1 MDSNNNKQGGKV
13 LASGGFGC
21 VFTPALKCIG
31 NNTRDKNKISKLMTN
46 KHAKEEYDEL
56 LYVNGKLNVIPN
68 YKNYFLIDDFTL
80 CKPSKLTKDDLK
92 NYRECGA
99 LEKEGITKKNI
110 NNELDKLLAIN
121 MPYGGITVE
130 DFIISNK
137 HHMQLIKLNDK
148 LLELLK
154 NGIVEMNKKHI
165 YHSDIKA
172 SNILILMHDGY
183 DVVYNVDNADNM
195 KVRLI
200 DWSLT
205 VQYVPFKNNKFPNNW
220 KNRPLQ
226 FNVPFSIILFTDLF
240 VDSYSKFL
248 YQRRFETAPRR
259 GAIVQTV
266 TGNLVEVSSA
276 ERIEIF
282 NGVNKNGHSSAKKSE
297 LLFEFIKNY
306 LYLWMKERGQ
316 GHYKYINKIIY
327 MLFKY
332 DVIQTNEYAN
342 NKTLKDNNNLKKF
355 IETNYTLP
363 CIINYLVAILIN
375 FTKFKQDGSLN
386 MRYYLDNIFI
396 HIIDVW
402 GFIISYLPL
411 YELLFENYGNLTEK
425 QMLIFTKLKYIFLK
439 YLYEPHIELINLTNL
454 ENDLKEINTLIKH
467 VNTKK
472 L

>member
-46 KHAKEEYDEL
+46 KHAKEEYEEL
-56 LYVNGKLNVIPN
+56 IYVNSKLKVIPN
-68 YKNYFLIDDFTL
+68 FKNYFLIDDFTL
-80 CKPSKLTKDDLK
+80 CKPVKLTKDDLK

-110 NNELDKLLAIN
+110 NDSLDKLLAIN

-137 HHMQLIKLNDK
+137 YHAKLIELNNK

-154 NGIVEMNKKHI
+154 NGILEMNKKHI

-172 SNILILMHDGY
+172 SNILILMQ
-183 DVVYNVDNADNM
+183 NNNASVDNM

-205 VQYVPFKNNKFPNNW
+205 VEYIPFKNNKFPNNW

-240 VDSYSKFL
+240 VDSYSNFL
-248 YQRRFETAPRR
+248 DEN
-259 GAIVQTV
+259 GA
-266 TGNLVEVSSA
+266 
-276 ERIEIF
+276 
-282 NGVNKNGHSSAKKSE
+282 SSAKKKE
-297 LLFEFIKNY
+297 LLFGFVKNY

-316 GHYKYINKIIY
+316 GHYKYINKIMY

-332 DVIQTNEYAN
+332 DVMHTNEYAN
-342 NKTLKDNNNLKKF
+342 NKTLKDSNNLKKF

-363 CIINYLVAILIN
+363 CIINYLVEVLLH
-375 FTKFKQDGSLN
+375 FTKFNNDGSLN
-386 MRYYLDNIFI
+386 MRYYLDNNFI
-396 HIIDVW
+396 HLIDVW
-402 GFIISYLPL
+402 GFVISYLPL
-411 YELLFENYGNLTEK
+411 YELLFENYDNLTEV

-439 YLYEPHIELINLTNL
+439 YLYEPQIELINLTNL
-454 ENDLKEINTLIKH
+454 ENNLKEINNLIK
-467 VNTKK
+467 NADAKK
-472 L
+472 

>member
-1 MDSNNNKQGGKV
+1 MESNNKQGGKV

-21 VFTPALKCIG
+21 VFTPALKCKG
-31 NNTRDKNKISKLMTN
+31 KSKRDKNKISKLMTN
-46 KHAKEEYDEL
+46 KHAKEEFDEL
-56 LYVNGKLNVIPN
+56 SYVNSKLNVIPN

-80 CKPSKLTKDDLK
+80 CKPSKLTQDDLK

-99 LEKEGITKKNI
+99 LEKEGITKKTI

-121 MPYGGITVE
+121 MPYGGNTVE
-130 DFIISNK
+130 DFIINNK
-137 HHMQLIKLNDK
+137 HYGELIKLNNK

-154 NGIVEMNKKHI
+154 HGILEMNKKHI

-172 SNILILMHDGY
+172 SNILILLH
-183 DVVYNVDNADNM
+183 DNASVDNM

-226 FNVPFSIILFTDLF
+226 FNVPFSIILFTEIF

-248 YQRRFETAPRR
+248 D
-259 GAIVQTV
+259 
-266 TGNLVEVSSA
+266 
-276 ERIEIF
+276 
-282 NGVNKNGHSSAKKSE
+282 KNGASSGKKHE

-316 GHYKYINKIIY
+316 GHYKYINKIMY

-332 DVIQTNEYAN
+332 DVTQTDEYAN
-342 NKTLKDNNNLKKF
+342 NKTLKDSNNLKKF

-363 CIINYLVAILIN
+363 CIINYLVEVLLH
-375 FTKFKQDGSLN
+375 FTKFNNDGSLN
-386 MRYYLDNIFI
+386 MRYYLDNNFI
-396 HIIDVW
+396 HLIDVW
-402 GFIISYLPL
+402 GFVISYLPL
-411 YELLFENYGNLTEK
+411 YELLFENYANLTEV

-439 YLYEPHIELINLTNL
+439 YLYEPQIELINLTNL
-454 ENDLKEINTLIKH
+454 ENNLKEINNLIK
-467 VNTKK
+467 NADAKK
-472 L
+472 

>member
-1 MDSNNNKQGGKV
+1 MDTNNNKQGGKV

-31 NNTRDKNKISKLMTN
+31 KPNRDKNKISKLMTN

-56 LYVNGKLNVIPN
+56 LYVNNKLKTIPD

-99 LEKEGITKKNI
+99 LQKEGITKKTI
-110 NNELDKLLAIN
+110 NNQLDKLLAIN

-130 DFIISNK
+130 DFTINNK
-137 HHMQLIKLNDK
+137 HYTQLIKLNDK

-154 NGIVEMNKKHI
+154 NGILEMNKKHI

-172 SNILILMHDGY
+172 SNILILLQHVG
-183 DVVYNVDNADNM
+183 DNIENM

-205 VQYVPFKNNKFPNNW
+205 VEYIPFKNNKFPSNW

-240 VDSYSKFL
+240 FDSYSKFL
-248 YQRRFETAPRR
+248 D
-259 GAIVQTV
+259 
-266 TGNLVEVSSA
+266 
-276 ERIEIF
+276 
-282 NGVNKNGHSSAKKSE
+282 KNGPTSAKKRE
-297 LLFEFIKNY
+297 LLFEFVKNY

-316 GHYKYINKIIY
+316 GHYKYINKIVY
-327 MLFKY
+327 MLFKNE
-332 DVIQTNEYAN
+332 VLHSNEYVN
-342 NKTLKDNNNLKKF
+342 NKRLKPDKDDNNLKKF

-363 CIINYLVAILIN
+363 CIINYLVEILLH
-375 FTKFKQDGSLN
+375 FTKFKHDGSLN
-386 MRYYLDNIFI
+386 LRYYLDNIFI

-402 GFIISYLPL
+402 GFVISYLPL
-411 YELLFENYGNLTEK
+411 YELLFENFDDLTET

-454 ENDLKEINTLIKH
+454 ENHLKEINSLIK
-467 VNTKK
+467 
-472 L
+472 

>member
-1 MDSNNNKQGGKV
+1 MDSNNKQGGKV

-31 NNTRDKNKISKLMTN
+31 KAKRDKNRISKLMTN

-56 LYVNGKLNVIPN
+56 IYVNSKLNDIPN
-68 YKNYFLIDDFTL
+68 YKKYFLIDDFTL
-80 CKPSKLTKDDLK
+80 CKPVKLTKDDLK

-110 NNELDKLLAIN
+110 NDSLDKLLAIN

-137 HHMQLIKLNDK
+137 YHAKLIELNNK

-154 NGIVEMNKKHI
+154 NGILEMNKKHI

-172 SNILILMHDGY
+172 SNILILMQ
-183 DVVYNVDNADNM
+183 NDNASVDNM

-205 VQYVPFKNNKFPNNW
+205 VEYIPFKNNKFPNNW

-248 YQRRFETAPRR
+248 D
-259 GAIVQTV
+259 
-266 TGNLVEVSSA
+266 
-276 ERIEIF
+276 
-282 NGVNKNGHSSAKKSE
+282 KNGKSTKKKE
-297 LLFEFIKNY
+297 LLFDFIKNY

-316 GHYKYINKIIY
+316 GHYKYINKIMY

-332 DVIQTNEYAN
+332 EVMHTNEYAN
-342 NKTLKDNNNLKKF
+342 NKNLKDDNNLKKF
-355 IETNYTLP
+355 IEINYTLP
-363 CIINYLVAILIN
+363 CIINYLVEILLH
-375 FTKFKQDGSLN
+375 FTKFKRDGSLN
-386 MRYYLDNIFI
+386 LRYYLDNIFI

-411 YELLFENYGNLTEK
+411 YELLFENYDKLTET
-425 QMLIFTKLKYIFLK
+425 QMLIFTKLKFIILK
-439 YLYEPHIELINLTNL
+439 YLYEPQIDVINLTNL
-454 ENDLKEINTLIKH
+454 ENQLREINNLIKH
-467 VNTKK
+467 G
-472 L
+472 

>member
-110 NNELDKLLAIN
+110 NDELDRLLAIN

-137 HHMQLIKLNDK
+137 YHAKLIELNNK

-154 NGIVEMNKKHI
+154 NGILEMNKKHI

-183 DVVYNVDNADNM
+183 DKRNGNDVVYNVDNADNM

-205 VQYVPFKNNKFPNNW
+205 VEYIPFKNNKFPNNW

-240 VDSYSKFL
+240 VDSYSNFL
-248 YQRRFETAPRR
+248 DEN
-259 GAIVQTV
+259 GA
-266 TGNLVEVSSA
+266 
-276 ERIEIF
+276 
-282 NGVNKNGHSSAKKSE
+282 SSAKKKE
-297 LLFEFIKNY
+297 LLFGFVKNY

-316 GHYKYINKIIY
+316 GHYKYINKIMY

-411 YELLFENYGNLTEK
+411 YELLFENYHNLTET
-425 QMLIFTKLKYIFLK
+425 QLLLFTKLKYIFLK
-439 YLYEPHIELINLTNL
+439 YLYEPHIELITLTNL
-454 ENDLKEINTLIKH
+454 ENDLKEINNLIKQA
-467 VNTKK
+467 NKQK

>member
-1 MDSNNNKQGGKV
+1 MDTNNNKQGGKV

-21 VFTPALKCIG
+21 VFKPALKCIG
-31 NNTRDKNKISKLMTN
+31 KSNRDKNKISKLMTN

-56 LYVNGKLNVIPN
+56 LYVNNKLKTIPD

-99 LEKEGITKKNI
+99 LEKEGITKKTI
-110 NNELDKLLAIN
+110 NNQLDKLLAIN
-121 MPYGGITVE
+121 MPYGGITLE
-130 DFIISNK
+130 DFTINNK
-137 HHMQLIKLNDK
+137 NYAQLIKLNNK

-154 NGIVEMNKKHI
+154 NGILEMNKKHV

-172 SNILILMHDGY
+172 SNILILLQ
-183 DVVYNVDNADNM
+183 DVGDNVENM

-205 VQYVPFKNNKFPNNW
+205 VEYIPFKNNKFPNNW

-240 VDSYSKFL
+240 FDSYSKFL
-248 YQRRFETAPRR
+248 D
-259 GAIVQTV
+259 
-266 TGNLVEVSSA
+266 
-276 ERIEIF
+276 
-282 NGVNKNGHSSAKKSE
+282 KNGPSSGKKHE

-316 GHYKYINKIIY
+316 GHYKYINKIMY

-332 DVIQTNEYAN
+332 DETLIHEYAN
-342 NKTLKDNNNLKKF
+342 NQNLKHDNNDNNLKKF

-363 CIINYLVAILIN
+363 CIINYLVEILIHY
-375 FTKFKQDGSLN
+375 TKFKKNGSLN
-386 MRYYLDNIFI
+386 LRYYLDNIFI

-411 YELLFENYGNLTEK
+411 YELLFENYDKLTET

-439 YLYEPHIELINLTNL
+439 YLYEPHVELINLTNL
-454 ENDLKEINTLIKH
+454 ENYLKELNSLIKRADTKNN
-467 VNTKK
+467 NTIRE
-472 L
+472 

>member
-110 NNELDKLLAIN
+110 NDSLDKLLAIN

-137 HHMQLIKLNDK
+137 YHAKLIELNNK

-154 NGIVEMNKKHI
+154 NGILEMNKKHI

-172 SNILILMHDGY
+172 SNILILMQ
-183 DVVYNVDNADNM
+183 NDNTSVDNM

-205 VQYVPFKNNKFPNNW
+205 VEYIPFKNNKFPNNW

-240 VDSYSKFL
+240 VDSYSNFL
-248 YQRRFETAPRR
+248 DEN
-259 GAIVQTV
+259 GA
-266 TGNLVEVSSA
+266 
-276 ERIEIF
+276 
-282 NGVNKNGHSSAKKSE
+282 SSAKKKE
-297 LLFEFIKNY
+297 LLFGFVKNY

-411 YELLFENYGNLTEK
+411 
-425 QMLIFTKLKYIFLK
+425 
-439 YLYEPHIELINLTNL
+439 
-454 ENDLKEINTLIKH
+454 
-467 VNTKK
+467 
-472 L
+472 

>member
-1 MDSNNNKQGGKV
+1 
-13 LASGGFGC
+13 
-21 VFTPALKCIG
+21 
-31 NNTRDKNKISKLMTN
+31 MTN
-46 KHAKEEYDEL
+46 KHAKEEYEEL
-56 LYVNGKLNVIPN
+56 IYVNSKLKVIPN

-80 CKPSKLTKDDLK
+80 CKPVKLTKDDLK

-121 MPYGGITVE
+121 MPYGGNSVE
-130 DFIISNK
+130 NFIISNK

-240 VDSYSKFL
+240 VDSYSNFL
-248 YQRRFETAPRR
+248 DEN
-259 GAIVQTV
+259 GA
-266 TGNLVEVSSA
+266 
-276 ERIEIF
+276 
-282 NGVNKNGHSSAKKSE
+282 SSAKKKE
-297 LLFEFIKNY
+297 LLFGFVKNY

-363 CIINYLVAILIN
+363 CIINYLVEILIHY
-375 FTKFKQDGSLN
+375 TKFKKDGSLN

-402 GFIISYLPL
+402 GFVISYLPL
-411 YELLFENYGNLTEK
+411 YELLFENYHNLTET
-425 QMLIFTKLKYIFLK
+425 QLLLFTKLKYIFLK
-439 YLYEPHIELINLTNL
+439 YLYEPHIELITLTNL
-454 ENDLKEINTLIKH
+454 ENDLKEINNLIKQA
-467 VNTKK
+467 NKQK

>member
-1 MDSNNNKQGGKV
+1 MDTNNKQGGKV

-31 NNTRDKNKISKLMTN
+31 NQTRDKNKISKLMTN

-56 LYVNGKLNVIPN
+56 LYVHSKLNVIPN

-99 LEKEGITKKNI
+99 LEKEGITKKSI

-121 MPYGGITVE
+121 MPYGGNTVE
-130 DFIISNK
+130 DFIINNK
-137 HHMQLIKLNDK
+137 HYGELIKLNNK

-154 NGIVEMNKKHI
+154 HGILEMNKKHI

-172 SNILILMHDGY
+172 SNILILMHNG
-183 DVVYNVDNADNM
+183 NNQRNGNHEVDSVDSVASVDTVDNM

-226 FNVPFSIILFTDLF
+226 FNVPFSIILFTEIF

-248 YQRRFETAPRR
+248 DKKGKSASKR
-259 GAIVQTV
+259 
-266 TGNLVEVSSA
+266 EV
-276 ERIEIF
+276 
-282 NGVNKNGHSSAKKSE
+282 
-297 LLFEFIKNY
+297 LFEFIKNY

-316 GHYKYINKIIY
+316 GHYKYINKIMY

-332 DVIQTNEYAN
+332 DVS
-342 NKTLKDNNNLKKF
+342 LKDNNNLKKF

-363 CIINYLVAILIN
+363 CIINYLVEVLLH
-375 FTKFKQDGSLN
+375 FTKFNNDGSLN

-396 HIIDVW
+396 HLIDVW
-402 GFIISYLPL
+402 GFVISYLPL
-411 YELLFENYGNLTEK
+411 YELLFENYDNLTEV
-425 QMLIFTKLKYIFLK
+425 QMLIFTKLKYIFLN
-439 YLYEPHIELINLTNL
+439 YLYHPQIELINLTNL
-454 ENDLKEINTLIKH
+454 ENDLKEINTLIK
-467 VNTKK
+467 NKIQK